1 MGRRGPPPTPTHL
14 RVLNGNPGKRPPNR
28 REPRPAKTSPR
39 CPAWLS
45 KDAKNAWKRMVPA
58 LRAIGVLT
66 SVDGEALA
74 AFCQTYARW
83 RQAEEFLDQH
93 GMVYP
98 LRDEKGNLRCMQQFP
113 QVSIARN
120 MLLLMRSFLQ
130 EFGMTPASR
139 TRIELPWEPPFQRP
153 KATGTDDEVTDRL
166 GRPI

>member
-14 RVLNGNPGKRPPNR
+14 KVLHGNPGKRPINW
-28 REPRPAKTSPR
+28 REPRPRQNVPR
-39 CPAWLS
+39 CPAWLN
-45 KDAKNAWKRMVPA
+45 KDAKAAWKRMVPT
-58 LRAIGVLT
+58 LRDMGVLT
-66 SVDGEALA
+66 VADGEALA

-98 LRDEKGNLRCMQQFP
+98 LRDEKGNVRCMQQFP

-120 MLLLMRSFLQ
+120 LLLLMRSFLQ

-139 TRIELPWEPPFQRP
+139 SRIELPWEPPVQPVRD
-153 KATGTDDEVTDRL
+153 GVLVTDRL
-166 GRPI
+166 GRPM

>member
-14 RVLNGNPGKRPPNR
+14 KVLHGNPGKRPINW
-28 REPRPAKTSPR
+28 REPRPRQNVPR
-39 CPAWLS
+39 CPAWLN
-45 KDAKNAWKRMVPA
+45 KDAKAAWKRMVPT
-58 LRAIGVLT
+58 LRDMGVLT
-66 SVDGEALA
+66 VADGEALA

-98 LRDEKGNLRCMQQFP
+98 LRDEKGNVRCMQQFP

-120 MLLLMRSFLQ
+120 LLLLMRSFLQ

-139 TRIELPWEPPFQRP
+139 SRIELPWEPPVQP
-153 KATGTDDEVTDRL
+153 AGNGVIVTDRL
-166 GRPI
+166 GRPM